1 MIVFLHKWYFQQH
14 LKSSLSAND
23 ICLLSFCLLIN
34 AILIFLHY
42 IHVYTLYVRKYEIFI
57 WSIDQD
63 ISRVSDANE
72 CGILVNMRHEFHI
85 SKHPRI
91 IMVII

>member
-1 MIVFLHKWYFQQH
+1 M
-14 LKSSLSAND
+14 
-23 ICLLSFCLLIN
+23 
-34 AILIFLHY
+34 
-42 IHVYTLYVRKYEIFI
+42 RKYEIFS
-57 WSIDQD
+57 WSIDQN

-91 IMVII
+91 ILVIIWKIAPLPFKNNVIIINNLAYAWDYNFY